1 MLIRRMVPLAATIA
15 TDGLWLIG
23 LGAFVVVLVALI
35 PRAPRLHLQ
44 FGGQGDDRIDRVA
57 YSMTTTGL
65 LATAT
70 GSVLVAIGSTPSV
83 RFVAATVIA
92 LVVSIWVL
100 LAQQIRALWL
110 ARRHDAAM
118 KLKENQDLKREAWE
132 LQATAILAQWRW
144 TLLHPMTGSNAAS
157 WPNNYLHKRI
167 GDAPLG
173 IPPEWYSVEGR
184 QLRYNQA
191 SLVRMTAN
199 DAPDWLHDIV
209 VVAISEG
216 WFVLGTPTVVA
227 FYTPSGTQYE
237 TVVLTQP
244 GLVRP
249 LARMNLLRRLH
260 ELDFPMHHG
269 SRGQTLPGH
278 DTNDLVRRFVEAT
291 HPDFTQARD

>member
-1 MLIRRMVPLAATIA
+1 
-15 TDGLWLIG
+15 
-23 LGAFVVVLVALI
+23 
-35 PRAPRLHLQ
+35 
-44 FGGQGDDRIDRVA
+44 
-57 YSMTTTGL
+57 
-65 LATAT
+65 
-70 GSVLVAIGSTPSV
+70 
-83 RFVAATVIA
+83 
-92 LVVSIWVL
+92 
-100 LAQQIRALWL
+100 
-110 ARRHDAAM
+110 M

-144 TLLHPMTGSNAAS
+144 ALLHPMTGSNAAS

-167 GDAPLG
+167 GDAPPG

-191 SLVRMTAN
+191 SLVRMTAD

-209 VVAISEG
+209 VVALSEG

-244 GLVRP
+244 GLMRP

-260 ELDFPMHHG
+260 ELGFPIHHG
-269 SRGQTLPGH
+269 SRGQALPGH